1 MRLFHSTH
9 STCSQKVRLCLAEK
23 GLTWEGVHL
32 NLRQFDQV
40 QPDFLAVN
48 PAGLVP
54 VLDDRGTV
62 IVESRIINEYL
73 EDAYPDVAL
82 LPESASERARIRSL
96 TRHIDV
102 VVSEAIKLPS
112 FAKNIQPTLQGVN
125 RESVLREIK
134 RIPDPAI
141 QERWRMAAT
150 GSIHS
155 THFEDDLVILRDW
168 LDELDD
174 TLARH
179 TWLSGDRVGLA
190 DVDAAPF
197 MQRLMRIDMGA
208 DVQARP
214 RVLNWFTRYSKRPSF
229 LAAMPA
235 LGSESQVPVMC
246 RTS

>member
-1 MRLFHSTH
+1 MMRLFHSTH

-23 GLTWEGVHL
+23 GLNWQSVHL

-40 QPDFLAVN
+40 QPEFLAIN

-54 VLDDRGTV
+54 VLEDRGTV
-62 IVESRIINEYL
+62 ILESRIINEYL

-82 LPESASERARIRSL
+82 LPASARERVRIRTL

-112 FAKNIQPTLQGVN
+112 FAKNIQPTLQSEN
-125 RESVLREIK
+125 RETVLSQIE

-141 QERWRMAAT
+141 RARWRMAAT
-150 GSIHS
+150 GALHPAD
-155 THFEDDLVILRDW
+155 FEDALVILRDW

-179 TWLSGDRVGLA
+179 PWLSGGRIGLA

-197 MQRLMRIDMGA
+197 IQRLMRIDMGA

-214 RVLNWFTRYSKRPSF
+214 HVLAWFTHYSQTPAF
-229 LAAMPA
+229 LAAMPV
-235 LGSESQVPVMC
+235 LGSESQVPII
-246 RTS
+246 S